1 MQQELNALVEPSSSP
16 ELSSRDIIREKL
28 ASIDIAQINA
38 IGFYFNIQL
47 LDNEV
52 FLTMIYEID
61 LLLEEKE
68 ALATEDQETIDLIHI
83 KLLTIY

>member
-16 ELSSRDIIREKL
+16 EPSSRDTTHEKL
-28 ASIDIAQINA
+28 ASIDIAQISA
-38 IGFYFNIQL
+38 VGFYFNMQL

-52 FLTMIYEID
+52 FLTMLYEID

-68 ALATEDQETIDLIHI
+68 ALAVED
-83 KLLTIY
+83 